1 LCSAKVL
8 SQEDLKF
15 VEPVLQ
21 GVKKALFISSNT
33 IILQSMVK
41 FFETFFTH
49 YSNSLE
55 QDPIV
60 ECQNKKIEK
69 SIYASCSK
77 NQSFSN

>member
-1 LCSAKVL
+1 
-8 SQEDLKF
+8 
-15 VEPVLQ
+15 
-21 GVKKALFISSNT
+21 
-33 IILQSMVK
+33 MVK

-69 SIYASCSK
+69 SIYGSCSK
-77 NQSFSN
+77 NLSFSN